1 MVGTLGSMVVSL
13 WFWSDFRLPR
23 SLLCDALWL
32 LIKMSEREE
41 FGGDKTG
48 LLIELIQQY
57 EFLFN
62 LGHKDYKNNFKKGE
76 AWTQIAG
83 VLNMTGKYIYKV
95 LFIIYS
101 NVLSNFVVED
111 CTRIWRNL
119 RDRFTKEK
127 RKQPTG
133 SQAPESN

>member
-1 MVGTLGSMVVSL
+1 VVGTVGSMVVSL

-83 VLNMTGKYIYKV
+83 VLNMT
-95 LFIIYS
+95 
-101 NVLSNFVVED
+101 VED